1 MSFSMAWFTNTHHP
15 LVRQVMN

>member
-1 MSFSMAWFTNTHHP
+1 MSFCMAWFTNTHHL

>member
-1 MSFSMAWFTNTHHP
+1 MNFSMAWFTNTHHP